1 MSTPRPGRPR
11 RLPAVAVVV
20 VLLGLA
26 GVANATMR
34 ARPTPPG
41 RSRATTA
48 AGAERSMTVASSSV
62 ASTAWYC
69 AGPLP
74 VGRGPQASSIAVANV
89 GDRPAR
95 GQLILTST
103 RGQRRTTAITV
114 GAHADAVYGLPRTGA
129 GANAAVT
136 VLVDTATVGVQE
148 IVHGGT
154 GPMAARCAVATG
166 HTSYLAEGSTRGAA
180 NVALAIYDPGAT
192 PAVASVTFATSGGG
206 VTPPAFQGI
215 DVAPGGLVVL
225 DVGHEVPSQLAVAS
239 TVVSTGGGVVVG
251 AVIDAVVDHHLLTSL
266 AGGSPAAARRWQL
279 AAAPL
284 STSAGQG
291 FSVLDPTSRPAR
303 IKISLAGT
311 SPRMAAGELTTE
323 VPAGAVVDVAPAALP
338 GRSSAGAT
346 VTATGAPVVVGR
358 ELATVA
364 APPSGGATDRPGSHP
379 TIHAVHQRRL
389 PALLALP
396 LLPTGFAAGSG
407 TTAAYRRW
415 LLVGGEVDARV
426 GDVVSLTDPGR
437 RPAVVR
443 LTTLTGTL
451 VAPELTVAP
460 GTSRVVTVRVPTGAT
475 GNLTLL
481 ATATRSVVAGELLYG
496 TGATGLGVTTW
507 TGIPIG

>member
-1 MSTPRPGRPR
+1 MSPPRPGVPR
-11 RLPAVAVVV
+11 RLPAVAAVV

-34 ARPTPPG
+34 PRPAPPG
-41 RSRATTA
+41 RSDAAPA

-89 GDRPAR
+89 GDRRAR
-95 GQLILTST
+95 GQLILSST
-103 RGQRRTTAITV
+103 RGERRTTSIAV
-114 GAHADAVYGLPRTGA
+114 GAHAEAVFGLPRTGA

-136 VLVDTATVGVQE
+136 VLVDSASVGVQE
-148 IVHGGT
+148 IVHGRT

-192 PAVASVTFATSGGG
+192 PAVASVTFATSAGG

-239 TVVSTGGGVVVG
+239 TVQSTGGGVVVG

-266 AGGSPAAARRWQL
+266 AGGSPGTSRQWQV

-284 STSAGQG
+284 GATAGQG

-303 IKISLAGT
+303 IRISLAGS
-311 SPRMAAGELTTE
+311 SPRVAGGELTTE

-364 APPSGGATDRPGSHP
+364 TPSSGGAGRPRSSHDRAH
-379 TIHAVHQRRL
+379 VRRL
-389 PALLALP
+389 PPLLALP
-396 LLPTGFAAGSG
+396 SLPTGFAAGSG
-407 TTAAYRRW
+407 TTSSYRRW
-415 LLVGGEVDARV
+415 LLVGGEVDANV
-426 GDVVSLTDPGR
+426 GDVISLTDPGR
-437 RPAVVR
+437 APAVVR
-443 LTTLTGTL
+443 LTTLSGTL
-451 VAPELTVAP
+451 VAPALSVAP
-460 GTSRVVTVRVPTGAT
+460 GTSRVVTVRVPTGAR
-475 GNLTLL
+475 GNLTLV
-481 ATATRSVVAGELLYG
+481 ATATRPVVAGELLYG
-496 TGATGLGVTTW
+496 SGASGLGVTTW